1 MALKMIVTDAGIEAL
16 INAEQTGTAP
26 VVLAA
31 VGLGTRKYT
40 ATASQTAMRA
50 QFKTLATV
58 SGGVVGDNVIHLEAT
73 DSSSDQYECFE
84 VGVFTD
90 GGILFGIVSST
101 TAIIEKAAGAQS
113 MLAIDFVVSGAT
125 PETITVGDITINVPP
140 STTEIQGIVELAT
153 DAETQAGT
161 DADRAVTP
169 KSLASLTATAVRRGL
184 VELATSEETQAGTD
198 TARAVTP
205 ASLASLVATE
215 VLRGLVE
222 LATTAEATTGTD
234 TSRAVTPA
242 GLAAAILAKVPK
254 SIGSGIKPVYTDAN
268 GKVVASGS
276 TVGSATKPVFLNAG
290 TITASGSTV
299 GSTTNPVYMKGGAI
313 TACGGIWIKQTAFNT
328 GNNGYI
334 EFSNGL
340 IFEWGRTTMDVTTT
354 ITKLKS
360 YTTYEAYALNTNA
373 SAGVG
378 HYPITW
384 RSDRSS
390 STKETFEAASSIGLF
405 SYLIIGKA

>member
-31 VGLGTRKYT
+31 VGLGTGKYT

-84 VGVFTD
+84 VGVYTD

-140 STTEIQGIVELAT
+140 ATTEVQGIVELAT

-161 DADRAVTP
+161 DTTRAVTP
-169 KSLASLTATAVRRGL
+169 KSLASLAASAVRRGL
-184 VELATSEETQAGTD
+184 VELATSAETQAGTD
-198 TARAVTP
+198 ADRAVTP
-205 ASLASLVATE
+205 QSLASLVATE
-215 VLRGLVE
+215 ILRGLVE
-222 LATTAEATTGTD
+222 LATTAEATAGTD

-254 SIGSGIKPVYTDAN
+254 SIGSGTKPVYTNAN
-268 GKVVASGS
+268 GKVTASGS
-276 TVGSATKPVFLNAG
+276 SVGSATNPIYMSGG
-290 TITASGSTV
+290 TITQCSYTLEKSVPANAVFTDTNKVTRVGTRSGTNGNWSITGLTV
-299 GSTTNPVYMKGGAI
+299 GEP
-313 TACGGIWIKQTAFNT
+313 
-328 GNNGYI
+328 
-334 EFSNGL
+334 L
-340 IFEWGRTTMDVTTT
+340 ILVHSA
-354 ITKLKS
+354 K
-360 YTTYEAYALNTNA
+360 NA
-373 SAGVG
+373 STSSNCKVRISSGAAGGVNSSA
-378 HYPITW
+378 HY
-384 RSDRSS
+384 D
-390 STKETFEAASSIGLF
+390 IGLNRAECF
-405 SYLIIGKA
+405 IAIPTATTVVVNITDAADDGDIIYAYQ